1 MVALKVERPW
11 QVLAME
17 PAVGKRRNIQP
28 LPLLA
33 VMASNLIAMA
43 SNLLAMASNLKL
55 GQDLLGSNTF

>member
-43 SNLLAMASNLKL
+43 SNLKL